1 MSALKNCVRP
11 ARVYLAVV
19 LLLISSWHQT
29 ASAAMIGTEKIMQ
42 TRRCQETCDY
52 LQQAMVRQ
60 EIRNALIDQGID
72 PREAQLRIESL
83 TDEEIALIAHK
94 IDDLSA
100 GSGVFMFSLI
110 IIAVI
115 VAAFFTFNY
124 TTVTDVFPY

>member
-1 MSALKNCVRP
+1 MSTLKNCVRP

-19 LLLISSWHQT
+19 LLLLSSWHQP
-29 ASAAMIGTEKIMQ
+29 ASAAMIGTEKLLQ
-42 TRRCQETCDY
+42 TGRRQDTCDY
-52 LQQAMVRQ
+52 LYQAMARQ

-83 TDEEIALIAHK
+83 SDEEIALIADK
-94 IDDLSA
+94 INDLSA

-115 VAAFFTFNY
+115 VAAFITFNY
-124 TTVTDVFPY
+124 TSVADVFP

>member
-19 LLLISSWHQT
+19 LLLLSSWHQS
-29 ASAAMIGTEKIMQ
+29 ASAAMIGTEKLLQ
-42 TRRCQETCDY
+42 TGRRQDTCDY
-52 LQQAMVRQ
+52 LHQVMARQ

-83 TDEEIALIAHK
+83 TDEEITLIAQK
-94 IDDLSA
+94 INDLSA

-115 VAAFFTFNY
+115 VAAFITFNY
-124 TTVTDVFPY
+124 TSVTGVFP